1 MIQFEER
8 YFPTFKQTRP
18 ENFSRRKN
26 KSRLDESDEYF
37 IYKLEEEEIV
47 FEWVDKWF
55 KDRTDRENYTKIWT
69 IKKVDEKTSYHLYNR
84 FYNPFSIRIM
94 PQYKNE
100 TLFALK
106 AMIHSVDDS
115 SYGVWFNNITLDV
128 AQDLQVKIAEY
139 INEQKILNGDL
150 FFKFAEGLGAN
161 DFDTN

>member
-8 YFPTFKQTRP
+8 YFPTFKETRP

-37 IYKLEEEEIV
+37 IYKLTEEEIV

-55 KDRTDRENYTKIWT
+55 KDRTDRENYVKIWS
-69 IKKVDEKTSYHLYNR
+69 IKKVDEETSYHLYNR
-84 FYNPFSIRIM
+84 YYNAFSIRIM

-100 TLFALK
+100 KLFALK

-115 SYGVWFNNITLDV
+115 SYGAWFNNITMDT
-128 AQDLQVKIAEY
+128 AKGIQMKIAEY
-139 INEQKILNGDL
+139 IDSQKILNGDL
-150 FFKFAEGLGAN
+150 FFKFAKEIGAN